1 MNFRQLV
8 RDYFTFNR
16 NERKGIIVLLV
27 LILLLAVAN
36 KLIFYLEKPAT
47 IDKVLLDSAKRE
59 LGRFN
64 DSIYAN
70 ANLKT
75 LFFFNPNTIDSL
87 ALDSLNVPET
97 VKSNLLKFRQK
108 GGIIKVVA
116 DFKKIYGVTDPLFEQ
131 ISPFLLLENTH
142 SQVAPD
148 ISESVFFKFDPNT
161 ATDQDFVRLGFS
173 EKQISS
179 IRKYMVKSGVFR
191 TKEDFL
197 KLNVITDKQKK
208 ALSEWIQIKAEP
220 QSEVRRSEPNLLIE
234 INSADTVQ
242 FKQLPGIGSVLA
254 KRIVKYRDLLG
265 GFYSIDQL
273 REVYGLNE
281 QTFGLIENK
290 VRVEPSRIK
299 KIDLNF
305 SDLNELSRHPYL
317 QKNLASK
324 IIKFRSKN
332 GSFKNMIVLR
342 DSMILNIE
350 EYNRIKPYF

>member
-1 MNFRQLV
+1 MNFRRLF
-8 RDYFTFNR
+8 RDYFTFSR

-36 KLIFYLEKPAT
+36 KLIFYVEKPAK
-47 IDKVLLDSAKRE
+47 IDSVLLDSSKRE
-59 LGRFN
+59 LARFN
-64 DSIYAN
+64 DSIYAT
-70 ANLKT
+70 AKLKT

-108 GGIIKVVA
+108 GGHIKITA
-116 DFKKIYGVTDPLFEQ
+116 DFKKIYGVTDQLFEQ
-131 ISPFLLLENTH
+131 IVPFLLLGNTLP
-142 SQVAPD
+142 SIAP
-148 ISESVFFKFDPNT
+148 SAESVLFKFNPNT
-161 ATDQDFVRLGFS
+161 ATDEDFARLGFS
-173 EKQISS
+173 GKQISS
-179 IRKYMVKSGVFR
+179 IRKYLAKSEMFR

-197 KLNVITDKQKK
+197 KLNVITEKQKV
-208 ALSEWIQIKAEP
+208 ALSDWILIK
-220 QSEVRRSEPNLLIE
+220 SEAPVEIKRPKPTLLIE
-234 INSADTVQ
+234 INSADSVQ

-265 GFYSIDQL
+265 GFYSVDQL

-290 VRVEPSRIK
+290 LTVEPSRIK

-305 SDLNELSRHPYL
+305 SDMKELSRHPYL
-317 QKNLASK
+317 QRNLAAK

-350 EYNRIKPYF
+350 EYDRIKPYF